1 MNAFKSIAATLMA
14 GAALLA
20 ATGASLA
27 EDAKANIVTVI
38 SSSDVQT
45 QGMALILSLQ
55 SKAKGADVR
64 ILLCD
69 KAGDLALKETPKV
82 EALKGANATPAML
95 LQKAVG
101 AGIPAEVCA
110 LYLPNKGLKPEA
122 LMDGIG
128 VAKPPV
134 MADYLVAENTRLM
147 TF

>member
-1 MNAFKSIAATLMA
+1 MTSFKTITTTLVA
-14 GAALLA
+14 GASLLA
-20 ATGASLA
+20 AAGVSLA
-27 EDAKANIVTVI
+27 EEAKTNIVTVI

-45 QGMALILSLQ
+45 QGMALVLSLQ
-55 SKAKGADVR
+55 SKAKGASVR

-69 KAGDLALKETPKV
+69 KAGDLALKEAPKV

-110 LYLPNKGLKPEA
+110 LYLPNKGLKADA
-122 LMDGIG
+122 LMSGVG

-134 MADYLVAENTRLM
+134 MAGHMVAENTRLM